1 MVEQASPGCGEVH
14 NFTLEKSL
22 FDIEQAHSKR

>member
-1 MVEQASPGCGEVH
+1 MVEQALLGCGEVQ
-14 NFTLEKSL
+14 NFTLEKAL